1 MSLFITFEGVEGS
14 GKTTQIQRLKKY
26 LTQKGIPCKVTR
38 EPGGC
43 PIGEK
48 VRKILLNP
56 DHREMVPL
64 SELLLYEAA
73 RAQHVKE
80 VIEPFLKKG
89 GVVLCDRFSDATIA
103 YQGYGRKIDLKWIE
117 RLNHFSSRGIKPDVT
132 FLLDC
137 PSDVGLKRALQ
148 RNRTL
153 KQEKEER
160 FEREKIQFHQR
171 VRKGYLAIAKKE
183 PRRVKVIDT
192 RQGEENVFEKIRKTV
207 DKLIV
212 RSNLVRGSGVNSSE
226 FKSAF
231 RNPNS
236 AIERTMSFKDVLGH
250 QRPITLLQ
258 RAIKNEK
265 VVNSYLFLGN
275 EGIGKKSVAL
285 QFAKA
290 LNCLEGEAERGDACD
305 HCSSCKKI
313 DQRSSS

>member
-26 LTQKGIPCKVTR
+26 FTQKGIPCKVTR

-89 GVVLCDRFSDATIA
+89 EVVLCDRFSDATIA
-103 YQGYGRKIDLKWIE
+103 YQGYGRKIDLRWIE

-153 KQEKEER
+153 KQEREER
-160 FEREKIQFHQR
+160 FEREEIQFHRR

-183 PRRVKVIDT
+183 PYRVKLIDT
-192 RQGEENVFEKIRKTV
+192 REDQEKVFEKIRKIV
-207 DKLIV
+207 D
-212 RSNLVRGSGVNSSE
+212 NL
-226 FKSAF
+226 
-231 RNPNS
+231 
-236 AIERTMSFKDVLGH
+236 IERK
-250 QRPITLLQ
+250 
-258 RAIKNEK
+258 
-265 VVNSYLFLGN
+265 GN
-275 EGIGKKSVAL
+275 
-285 QFAKA
+285 F
-290 LNCLEGEAERGDACD
+290 
-305 HCSSCKKI
+305 
-313 DQRSSS
+313 RS

>member
-56 DHREMVPL
+56 DHREMVPM

-103 YQGYGRKIDLKWIE
+103 YQGYGRKIDVKWIE
-117 RLNHFSSRGIKPDVT
+117 RLNHLSSRGIKPDVT

-137 PSDVGLKRALQ
+137 PSDVGLKRALK

-160 FEREKIQFHQR
+160 FEKEKIQFHQR

-192 RQGEENVFEKIRKTV
+192 RQGEDKVFEKIRKNV
-207 DKLIV
+207 DNLLV
-212 RSNLVRGSGVNSSE
+212 RSNLVRSSE
-226 FKSAF
+226 
-231 RNPNS
+231 
-236 AIERTMSFKDVLGH
+236 L
-250 QRPITLLQ
+250 
-258 RAIKNEK
+258 
-265 VVNSYLFLGN
+265 
-275 EGIGKKSVAL
+275 
-285 QFAKA
+285 
-290 LNCLEGEAERGDACD
+290 
-305 HCSSCKKI
+305 
-313 DQRSSS
+313 

>member
-1 MSLFITFEGVEGS
+1 LSLFITFEGVEGS

-80 VIEPFLKKG
+80 VIGPFLKKG
-89 GVVLCDRFSDATIA
+89 GVILCDRFSDATIA
-103 YQGYGRKIDLKWIE
+103 YQGYGRKIDLRWIE

-137 PSDVGLKRALQ
+137 PSDVGLKRALK

-160 FEREKIQFHQR
+160 FEKEKIQFHQR
-171 VRKGYLAIAKKE
+171 VRKGYLALAKKE
-183 PRRVKVIDT
+183 PHRVKVIDT
-192 RQGEENVFEKIRKTV
+192 RQGEDNVFNKIRKTV

-212 RSNLVRGSGVNSSE
+212 RSNLVRGSE
-226 FKSAF
+226 
-231 RNPNS
+231 
-236 AIERTMSFKDVLGH
+236 
-250 QRPITLLQ
+250 
-258 RAIKNEK
+258 
-265 VVNSYLFLGN
+265 
-275 EGIGKKSVAL
+275 
-285 QFAKA
+285 
-290 LNCLEGEAERGDACD
+290 
-305 HCSSCKKI
+305 
-313 DQRSSS
+313 

>member
-26 LTQKGIPCKVTR
+26 LTQKGIPCKVSR

-103 YQGYGRKIDLKWIE
+103 YQGYGRKIDLRWIE

-137 PSDVGLKRALQ
+137 PSDVGLERALK

-153 KQEKEER
+153 KKEKEER
-160 FEREKIQFHQR
+160 FEKEKIQFHQR
-171 VRKGYLAIAKKE
+171 VRKGYLALAKKE
-183 PRRVKVIDT
+183 PRRMKVIDT
-192 RQGEENVFEKIRKTV
+192 RQGEDNVFNKILKTV

-212 RSNLVRGSGVNSSE
+212 RSNLVRGSE
-226 FKSAF
+226 
-231 RNPNS
+231 
-236 AIERTMSFKDVLGH
+236 
-250 QRPITLLQ
+250 
-258 RAIKNEK
+258 
-265 VVNSYLFLGN
+265 
-275 EGIGKKSVAL
+275 
-285 QFAKA
+285 
-290 LNCLEGEAERGDACD
+290 
-305 HCSSCKKI
+305 
-313 DQRSSS
+313 